1 MKEIYKFIFDLIY
14 TSIRYAV
21 YMMLIV
27 FAIITTYDIYKN
39 EEISIEIYRFMV
51 TINSF
56 IIVYSIKNIIKVGI
70 NDWNKIKET
79 CNE

>member
-1 MKEIYKFIFDLIY
+1 MKEICKFVFDLIY
-14 TSIRYAV
+14 TNIRYAV

-39 EEISIEIYRFMV
+39 EEISIEIYRFML

-56 IIVYSIKNIIKVGI
+56 IIVYSIKNIIKVSI